1 MEDAILHDTV
11 VPLLVLCYNL
21 TMVALFLFS
30 CADVGKSGSLD
41 FWLCDVCM
49 ATCGG
54 TVSSVDGP
62 W

>member
-49 ATCGG
+49 PPVGAQ
-54 TVSSVDGP
+54 
-62 W
+62 